1 MKEQTR
7 NLENGLPTTTIF
19 CIPDGVFSVRVSTGY
34 ANSGKYVFTIIP

>member
-7 NLENGLPTTTIF
+7 NLENGLPATTIF
-19 CIPDGVFSVRVSTGY
+19 CILDRVFGVRISTGS